1 VSTARH
7 RRPRTRPRAVG
18 LGAALAVVVSL
29 GGPSP
34 SSTSTPAGAAVPVSA
49 PAGPG
54 AGTLV
59 PAGAAN
65 APAAQVP
72 PAPPAAPGEAEL
84 YPIGITAAQQRF
96 VPAPEQIANART
108 IVDVGKSL
116 GLPPRAWVIAIGTAL
131 QESNLRNLGYLGDR
145 NDHDSLG
152 LFQQRPSAGWGT
164 PDQVTDPT
172 YAATAFYNR
181 LKKVR
186 DWPSLPLTVA
196 AQKVQISAYP
206 YHYAKHESEAGDIV
220 RALYNEGP
228 FAGIG

>member
-1 VSTARH
+1 VSTGRH
-7 RRPRTRPRAVG
+7 ARPRTRPRAAG

-29 GGPSP
+29 GGPT
-34 SSTSTPAGAAVPVSA
+34 SSSASAPVGAAVPVSA
-49 PAGPG
+49 PAEPG

-59 PAGAAN
+59 RADVAN
-65 APAAQVP
+65 APAAPVT
-72 PAPPAAPGEAEL
+72 PAAPSEGEL

-96 VPAPEQIANART
+96 VPTAEQMANART
-108 IVDVGKSL
+108 IVEVGKSL

-131 QESNLRNLGYLGDR
+131 QESNLKNLGYLGAR

-164 PDQVTDPT
+164 PEQVTDPS
-172 YAATAFYNR
+172 YASAAFYNR
-181 LKKVR
+181 LNKVR

-220 RALYNEGP
+220 RAIYNEGP
-228 FAGIG
+228 FVGIG